1 VASRAPST
9 SVTAATTG
17 RVPRSRVEPGT
28 TAAQFLEYVEAN
40 PGLYAALVEVSRQ
53 LRRERPG
60 CRLSIAEVHERVRW
74 HPGVKAG
81 EAGHLSNSWRPYFA
95 RLIAAREV
103 DLRDA
108 FELRPSR
115 ADELIMDPPELP
127 ADDGRLW

>member
-1 VASRAPST
+1 VAPRAAT

-40 PGLYAALVEVSRQ
+40 PRLYAALVEVSRQ

-74 HPGVKAG
+74 QVGVNAG